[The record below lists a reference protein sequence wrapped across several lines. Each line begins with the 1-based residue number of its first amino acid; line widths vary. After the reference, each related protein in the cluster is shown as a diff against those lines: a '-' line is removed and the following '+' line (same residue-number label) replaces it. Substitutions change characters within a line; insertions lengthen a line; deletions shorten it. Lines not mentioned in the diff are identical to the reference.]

1 MRFRIDL
8 KIFLIAIIYF
18 FTNQIQIYVLMMI
31 FALIHEFGHLIAGI
45 LLKMKPKKLEIIL
58 TGVSISFKTDIKDI
72 NKKIG
77 KGNMLNI
84 KKLIVAIAGPLT
96 NILIIAIVLKMPL
109 NMIKQ
114 LNIIY
119 ANLVILIF
127 NLIPIYPLDGGRII
141 KELLNI
147 KFGRKKSI
155 RYMDILSIL
164 DTIILS
170 IIGVMITMLNNNIAI
185 IIIILYIWI
194 LVLKEHKIT
203 KQKVVMYKSLEKF
216 TYWNLACKYSRDVNT
231 NIP

>member
-1 MRFRIDL
+1 MRLKIDL

-31 FALIHEFGHLIAGI
+31 FALIHEIGHLIAGI
-45 LLKMKPKKLEIIL
+45 LLKMKPKKIEIIL
-58 TGVSISFKTDIKDI
+58 TGVSISFKTDINDI

-84 KKLIVAIAGPLT
+84 KKLIVAISGPLT
-96 NILIIAIVLKMPL
+96 NVLIIAIVQNMPL
-109 NMIKQ
+109 NIIEQ

-147 KFGRKKSI
+147 KFGKNKSI
-155 RYMDILSIL
+155 KFVDIFSIIN
-164 DTIILS
+164 TSILS
-170 IIGVMITMLNNNIAI
+170 IIGIIAIILNSNIAI

-194 LVLKEHKIT
+194 IVLKEHKIA
-203 KQKVVMYKSLEKF
+203 KQKMAIYKSLD
-216 TYWNLACKYSRDVNT
+216 L
-231 NIP
+231 

>member
-1 MRFRIDL
+1 MRLKIDL

-45 LLKMKPKKLEIIL
+45 LLKMKPKKIEIIV
-58 TGVSISFKTDIKDI
+58 TGVSIAFKTDIKDI

-96 NILIIAIVLKMPL
+96 NILIIAIVLKLPL

-119 ANLVILIF
+119 ANLAILIF

-141 KELLNI
+141 KEFLNI
-147 KFGRKKSI
+147 KFGRKKTI
-155 RYMDILSIL
+155 KYIDILSIIN
-164 DTIILS
+164 TIIIS
-170 IIGVMITMLNNNIAI
+170 VIGCIITMLNNNISI
-185 IIIILYIWI
+185 TIIILYIWI
-194 LVLKEHKIT
+194 IVLKEHKIT
-203 KQKVVMYKSLEKF
+203 KQKIVMYKSLEKF
-216 TYWNLACKYSRDVNT
+216 TY
-231 NIP
+231 